1 MAQQAGKMTLVGVL
15 LINAAAD
22 PQPARPLL
30 RNSLRRDPPLLSRTH
45 NKPTC
50 SLWKTN
56 RK

>member
-1 MAQQAGKMTLVGVL
+1 MTLVGVL

-45 NKPTC
+45 YKPTC